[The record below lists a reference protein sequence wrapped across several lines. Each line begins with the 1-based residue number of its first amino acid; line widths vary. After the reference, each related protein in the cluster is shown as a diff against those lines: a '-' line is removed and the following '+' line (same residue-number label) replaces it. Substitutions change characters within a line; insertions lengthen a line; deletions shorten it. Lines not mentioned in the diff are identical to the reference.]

1 MNDPGGGV
9 FVVDDDP
16 SVRKALARLFQPTEF
31 QVHTFETAQE
41 FLDYPRPDVPTCL
54 VLDVR
59 MPGLS
64 GVELQERL
72 IAHDADLPIVF
83 MTGHGDIPM
92 AVKAIKAG
100 AVDFLPKPVDK
111 QRLRQTVADAI
122 ASYAAKRQES
132 AELAEFRTRIESL
145 TPREREVMSLVVA
158 GMLNKQIAKKL
169 GIAEAT
175 VKLHRGQVMRKSG
188 VASSAELVRRCEQAG
203 LSRT

>member
-1 MNDPGGGV
+1 MSEPSGVV

-16 SVRKALARLFQPTEF
+16 SVRKALVRLFKPTDF
-31 QVHTFETAQE
+31 RVVTFETAQE
-41 FLDYPRPDVPTCL
+41 FLDYPRPELPSCL

-72 IAHDADLPIVF
+72 MAHDADLPIVF

-92 AVKAIKAG
+92 AVQAMKAG

-111 QRLRQTVADAI
+111 KRLRQTVADVI
-122 ASYAAKRQES
+122 AQHAAKKQES
-132 AELAEFRTRIESL
+132 AELSEFRSRVESL
-145 TPREREVMSLVVA
+145 TPREREVMAQVITGL
-158 GMLNKQIAKKL
+158 LNKQIAKKL
-169 GIAEAT
+169 GITEAT
-175 VKLHRGQVMRKSG
+175 VKLHRGKVMEKTG
-188 VASSAELVRRCEQAG
+188 VASSADLVRLCERAG